1 MEIKQI
7 KDNTFYIDTG
17 MTYIPFYKINDE
29 EIIILDSGLASE
41 RSRIEELLEG
51 NNLKIAG
58 IICSHAHIDHIGNN
72 AYFKEKYNCVIV
84 MQAYEALL
92 CSSEIN
98 LKVYYNNRT
107 LSNVKEHFGHMV
119 CKTDIMI
126 LDNADKVNVCGVNF
140 KILHTPGHSVSH
152 ICITTPDDVIYLGDT
167 LISYEVMR
175 GAKMPYAYILT
186 EDLKSK
192 ERLYDLKHSKYI
204 VAHKGVYNDI
214 KDLITDNISFYK
226 ERAERIYDIIEGQMT
241 KEEILRAVIKK
252 FNISIK
258 SIYKYNVME
267 RMLKSYVEY
276 LDETGLIELN
286 MVDGLLKYSKTS

>member
-1 MEIKQI
+1 MEIRQI

-41 RSRIEELLEG
+41 RSGIEELLEG

-72 AYFKEKYNCVIV
+72 TYFKEKYNCIIA
-84 MQAYEALL
+84 MSAYEALL
-92 CSSEIN
+92 CSSDIN

-126 LDNADKVNVCGVNF
+126 FENESEVNVCGINF
-140 KILHTPGHSVSH
+140 KILYTPGHSTSH

-192 ERLYDLKHSKYI
+192 RKLYDLKCSKYV
-204 VAHKGVYNDI
+204 VAHKGVYDDI
-214 KDLITDNISFYK
+214 AELITDNISFYK
-226 ERAERIYDIIEGQMT
+226 ERAERICDVIDGEMT
-241 KEEILRAVIKK
+241 KEEILKAVIKN

-276 LDETGLIELN
+276 LDETGFIELK
-286 MVDGLLKYSKTS
+286 MVDGFLKYSKN